1 MDLRCS
7 THPPPPSSDE
17 DEDEEDE
24 DDALVMTLVV
34 VVPRRLAFT
43 QKLLFVCFLSSPI
56 IIIIIRL
63 LPEKKSL
70 ADFTKTREAPRL
82 PRGGSAPP
90 LFFLCDQCPA
100 KEFFFF
106 FFVFASD
113 ENVALGPL
121 DKEALCDEHKCII
134 IVVIFRAL
142 LLKKEKKQGLLLLLL
157 LLVRRRLFQKPLFA
171 PENEDATPTRKSKCV
186 CGGGGRTDVFCTT
199 FI

>member
-24 DDALVMTLVV
+24 EDDALVMTLVA
-34 VVPRRLAFT
+34 VPRRLVFT
-43 QKLLFVCFLSSPI
+43 QKLLFVCFLSKSPI
-56 IIIIIRL
+56 IIIVRL

-70 ADFTKTREAPRL
+70 DDFTKTREAPRL

-90 LFFLCDQCPA
+90 LFFLCDQCPPA

-106 FFVFASD
+106 VFAND

-121 DKEALCDEHKCII
+121 DKEATCDEHKCIVVV
-134 IVVIFRAL
+134 VVIFRAL
-142 LLKKEKKQGLLLLLL
+142 LKKEKKARSTPSSSSSSRSSSSLPKAAL
-157 LLVRRRLFQKPLFA
+157 A
-171 PENEDATPTRKSKCV
+171 PENEDATPTHTSV
-186 CGGGGRTDVFCTT
+186 
-199 FI
+199 